1 MVPVCYNK
9 GGGVMSVDADIVN
22 SFPDSFDHN
31 ILNNSFMYE
40 DKADASEILNN
51 LRKSNLNNV
60 ILGHLNINSIAN
72 KVDSLSFIVQETID
86 ILVIGESKLN
96 KSHTTAQLQLPGF
109 NEPFRLDRV
118 NENGGGGVLIYIR
131 SDIPS
136 RKLSKHNFT
145 NDIEGLFIEFNFRK
159 SKWLLFGAY
168 RPPKQNK
175 LHFTEHVSKALDIYI
190 QSFDRIILIG
200 DFNLDINDVTLSSL
214 MSAFNLKSLI
224 KEPTCFKSIESILH

>member
-1 MVPVCYNK
+1 
-9 GGGVMSVDADIVN
+9 MSVDADNLN
-22 SFPDSFDHN
+22 SFPDSFDDN

-40 DKADASEILNN
+40 DQPDASEILNN

-72 KVDSLSFIVQETID
+72 KVDDLTFIDQENID

-96 KSHTTAQLQLPGF
+96 KSHTTAQIQLPGF

-136 RKLSKHNFT
+136 RKLLKHNFT
-145 NDIEGLFIEFNFRK
+145 NDIEGLFIELNFRK

-175 LHFTEHVSKALDIYI
+175 LHFMEHVSKALDIYI

-200 DFNLDINDVTLSSL
+200 DFNLDMTL
-214 MSAFNLKSLI
+214 N
-224 KEPTCFKSIESILH
+224 